1 MLFTSSFL
9 LDCWYNYI
17 LENDYNAKE
26 VNNFML
32 PQKKICRYCLADIA
46 KGLFNG
52 MIGNYLLYFFQPT
65 VKSGLPQL
73 LPNHKFFGFITV
85 MALISAVGKLVDA
98 FSDPIVA
105 SLSDKSQ
112 NKKGRRL
119 PFMQKAA
126 FPYAFSVLAIFLIPF
141 KPGSLLNA
149 LWVCFFLMTYYL
161 SYTFY
166 FIPKNALVPEIIEDS
181 KSRVAYYG
189 MSTAFFMGASS
200 FMYTAPLLVNLLKN
214 KGFETLTAWQT
225 ILTLFSIIGFFC
237 LILSSTAFNEMDYV
251 KTRHKPTENV
261 YSSFKKILSNHNFLT
276 FTLADLCSGISMAF
290 FQASMLYYITVLL
303 NIKESQSFLVMLAA
317 IAVALCL
324 FPIVIKLSQK
334 HGKKKMLIIA
344 EIIFTIVY
352 LFIGIGDYVVSYF
365 KGAELLIGLSMG
377 VVVAFPFACINIL
390 PQSVVSDIIQEDTI
404 THHVNR
410 EGMFSAIKTF
420 IEKIAFALAM
430 MGVSSILAIGASQGE
445 VVGIL
450 GVKLTGLIAM
460 SFGLISLI
468 FYNKYDEKRV
478 LKTIE
483 RKKDLNE

>member
-1 MLFTSSFL
+1 
-9 LDCWYNYI
+9 
-17 LENDYNAKE
+17 
-26 VNNFML
+26 
-32 PQKKICRYCLADIA
+32 
-46 KGLFNG
+46 
-52 MIGNYLLYFFQPT
+52 
-65 VKSGLPQL
+65 
-73 LPNHKFFGFITV
+73 
-85 MALISAVGKLVDA
+85 
-98 FSDPIVA
+98 
-105 SLSDKSQ
+105 
-112 NKKGRRL
+112 
-119 PFMQKAA
+119 
-126 FPYAFSVLAIFLIPF
+126 
-141 KPGSLLNA
+141 
-149 LWVCFFLMTYYL
+149 
-161 SYTFY
+161 
-166 FIPKNALVPEIIEDS
+166 
-181 KSRVAYYG
+181 
-189 MSTAFFMGASS
+189 
-200 FMYTAPLLVNLLKN
+200 
-214 KGFETLTAWQT
+214 
-225 ILTLFSIIGFFC
+225 
-237 LILSSTAFNEMDYV
+237 
-251 KTRHKPTENV
+251 
-261 YSSFKKILSNHNFLT
+261 
-276 FTLADLCSGISMAF
+276 MAF

-450 GVKLTGLIAM
+450 DVKLTGLIAM